1 MDRGTHSLYS
11 GQLSTYHTISRC
23 VKKNDT
29 NTKTL
34 RLAQLEVAICCT
46 HFSHERSNFL
56 DHAPTTSPGYRS
68 GCASGLMIMMMHDA
82 SKPIDKVRCL
92 RYQARSTD
100 RGSRNSGEYV
110 SAASSLDIT
119 ALLLLPLATIASQ
132 KLTLKTVPYKNASE
146 FQRPILTTSC

>member
-1 MDRGTHSLYS
+1 MDRGTH
-11 GQLSTYHTISRC
+11 GYHTISRC

-56 DHAPTTSPGYRS
+56 VHAPTTSPGYRS

-92 RYQARSTD
+92 RYRARSTD

-110 SAASSLDIT
+110 SAASSLDISLSVT
-119 ALLLLPLATIASQ
+119 VAFTISHIPNFGPGFSRTEAEVAHVQFTRLSG
-132 KLTLKTVPYKNASE
+132 
-146 FQRPILTTSC
+146 QRLSLSV